1 MFVSK
6 NRSLEF
12 SDSKQHCS
20 SGFGFRLWGLFS
32 RSSPLI
38 YLLSHWMWKV
48 MLLGVSLF
56 WFGAEEAALE
66 VNYKLL
72 FGQES
77 YNVSQQCYKVT
88 ETELFAVSQ
97 VECLALPFFFYKLSF
112 KFNQMSAVLKAKLY
126 KEFIIFNYN
135 LKLKFLGIGGL
146 VWVCGLVCGCW
157 FP

>member
-1 MFVSK
+1 
-6 NRSLEF
+6 
-12 SDSKQHCS
+12 
-20 SGFGFRLWGLFS
+20 
-32 RSSPLI
+32 
-38 YLLSHWMWKV
+38 MWKV

-97 VECLALPFFFYKLSF
+97 VECLALPFFFL
-112 KFNQMSAVLKAKLY
+112 QA
-126 KEFIIFNYN
+126 
-135 LKLKFLGIGGL
+135 
-146 VWVCGLVCGCW
+146 
-157 FP
+157 